1 MNGLLNLSRCYVERM
16 RKARGISWGWVPWLG
31 RRVWGRIDPMGTHF
45 SPEAMKF
52 LRGLARNND
61 REWFEARRDV
71 YERALKAPM
80 LALVEEINEAMEGFA
95 PEHVRP
101 PHKITMRIYRDIR
114 FSKNKLP
121 YKTHLAAWWSRRGME
136 KTSGCGFYL
145 QVSPKSVMIAAG
157 VYMPEREQLLTLRR
171 WMSANHEAYRASVK
185 KLMKARG
192 AGFED
197 VDAQALTRMPKGFA
211 KDDPADE
218 LVRATNWGVHA
229 YMPGELAVEATLVRE
244 IVRRMKLSAPLVE
257 MLNGAI
263 LKSED
268 GAVRERRAMSL
279 RPIF

>member
-1 MNGLLNLSRCYVERM
+1 M
-16 RKARGISWGWVPWLG
+16 A
-31 RRVWGRIDPMGTHF
+31 THF

-80 LALVEEINEAMEGFA
+80 LALVEEINAAMEGFA

-121 YKTHLAAWWSRRGME
+121 YKTHLAAWWARRGME
-136 KTSGCGFYL
+136 QTSGGGFYL
-145 QVSPKSVMIAAG
+145 QVSPKSVMVSAG

-171 WMSANHEAYRASVK
+171 WMSANHEAYRSTVK
-185 KLMKARG
+185 KLMKTRG
-192 AGFED
+192 SGFED
-197 VDAQALTRMPKGFA
+197 IDAQALTRMPKGFA

-229 YMPGELAVEATLVRE
+229 LMPAELAIEPALVRE
-244 IVRRMKLSAPLVE
+244 IVRRFKLTAPLVE
-257 MLNGAI
+257 TLNGAI
-263 LKSED
+263 LKSGNES
-268 GAVRERRAMSL
+268 AREWSVRSM
-279 RPIF
+279 RPLF